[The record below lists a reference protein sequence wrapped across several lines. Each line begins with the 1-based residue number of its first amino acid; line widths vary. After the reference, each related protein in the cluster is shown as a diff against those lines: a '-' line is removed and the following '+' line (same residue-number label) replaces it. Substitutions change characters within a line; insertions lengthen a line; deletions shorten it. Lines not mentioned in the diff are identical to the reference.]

1 MVKASARHG
10 CRFSG
15 IAGSQRNGHLGP
27 RSWPGDTV
35 MVVDDRIIID
45 HSIMGGAP
53 CVRGTRI
60 PVATILGWL
69 GAGMS
74 IQELLTDHY
83 PQLVNDDIEA
93 CLRYA
98 ADPVRAAVPVNA
110 ADPVNECV
118 LPLRQPPDAG
128 AERDE

>member
-1 MVKASARHG
+1 
-10 CRFSG
+10 
-15 IAGSQRNGHLGP
+15 
-27 RSWPGDTV
+27 
-35 MVVDDRIIID
+35 MVVDDRISID

-60 PVATILGWL
+60 PVATIVGWL

-83 PQLVNDDIEA
+83 PQLGNDDVYA

-98 ADPVRAAVPVNA
+98 AEA
-110 ADPVNECV
+110 VNERR
-118 LPLRQPPDAG
+118 LPLRPPAAAGDSADRDEDAG
-128 AERDE
+128 TAGVGSFGQ